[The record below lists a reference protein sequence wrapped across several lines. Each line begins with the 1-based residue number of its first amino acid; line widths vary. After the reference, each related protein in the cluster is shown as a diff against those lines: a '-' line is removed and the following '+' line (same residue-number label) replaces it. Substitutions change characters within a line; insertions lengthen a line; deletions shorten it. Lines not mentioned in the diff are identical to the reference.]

1 MQSWKESLKKNPELD
16 ENTSQKDDDED
27 LTHEGDNNIQ
37 FEIKGNINYANYYR
51 VNGTNTSTSKH
62 RNW

>member
-27 LTHEGDNNIQ
+27 LTHEGEQQYSIWNKR
-37 FEIKGNINYANYYR
+37 EYKLG
-51 VNGTNTSTSKH
+51 
-62 RNW
+62 